1 MARTKTEDE
10 ANLILS
16 LLDALSHVAV
26 GWHDRIPYRLQ
37 YAMAPYGYRK
47 VCPVTAGG
55 SSNRP
60 LRCLSLLR

>member
-26 GWHDRIPYRLQ
+26 SWHGGGLHHLQ
-37 YAMAPYGYRK
+37 HAMAPYGYRK